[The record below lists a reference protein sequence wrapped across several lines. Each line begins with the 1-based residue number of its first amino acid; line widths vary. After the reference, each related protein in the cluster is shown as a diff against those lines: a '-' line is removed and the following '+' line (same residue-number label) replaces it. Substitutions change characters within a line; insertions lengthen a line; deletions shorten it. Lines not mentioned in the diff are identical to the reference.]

1 MYPPCGCD
9 PATTALARL
18 DLLAEATVAA
28 RFGGERERALKITK
42 MALRL
47 LEEDQDPLRA
57 AWFWAE
63 RSSLVMR
70 PRPGRRVGGARQ
82 GAGARPGTAPSHVHA
97 QVLVRAAGWGMLHNP
112 GPGNL
117 EAAERAVEYAHMV
130 GAEEIELNARI
141 TMGSLLADSGERDR
155 GLAVMAEVKE
165 RATARGYFML
175 AGRAHINLSS
185 QLESLGRSAEA
196 VELAQQGVE
205 LVGRARM
212 LDIQAWMFGNMAES
226 LYSLGRW
233 DEAAEAARRTLRVG
247 QSAAPRGSGAA
258 RLAYLAL
265 ARGELSETATQLA
278 AAHAH
283 FGTHDTQPQHRIPLY
298 RLAVG
303 LAAGRAG
310 SPTCAPRSP
319 RRSPRASRSAT
330 TVTPG
335 RCSSPRPPRKPTP
348 GACPPPTPAA
358 TPPWTPCAQPP
369 GTWPPRCRCGPP
381 TPSTSAPSCAGP
393 KARTPSATGPRS
405 CRRSPRWTAPTCWP
419 APATGSPRPGWRPAA
434 TANGPRA
441 WSGTPTPP
449 PSGWA
454 PAGFE

>member
-303 LAAGRAG
+303 LAAGEGRIADVRTEVAEAIAAGFPLGHHRYAWPLLLAAATAEADARGLPAADGRPRRRRGRPARSRPEPGHPGAGVGRPRRVPPRRAAPGRRQGHRPRLDLGRAG
-310 SPTCAPRSP
+310 DRPAGPP
-319 RRSPRASRSAT
+319 LPA
-330 TVTPG
+330 G
-335 RCSSPRPPRKPTP
+335 PRPP
-348 GACPPPTPAA
+348 PA
-358 TPPWTPCAQPP
+358 
-369 GTWPPRCRCGPP
+369 
-381 TPSTSAPSCAGP
+381 
-393 KARTPSATGPRS
+393 
-405 CRRSPRWTAPTCWP
+405 RR
-419 APATGSPRPGWRPAA
+419 G
-434 TANGPRA
+434 
-441 WSGTPTPP
+441 
-449 PSGWA
+449 
-454 PAGFE
+454 PAGGRLRPRTGRVPGPGRLRHRRAAGRPCG